1 MKLDGRAIAA
11 EIIESLQKRTAKLIS
26 RKTIPHLLIIM
37 TLDDPQTEAYI
48 RQKLLRA
55 KQIGAKVT
63 LKRTSQKIS
72 QEKLLEIID
81 SANRDRKIHGI
92 IIQRPMPKQ
101 IDEMAVAET
110 VIVEKDVDGF
120 NPKSKFTAPVAL
132 AVLKFVETARGE
144 EISEFLK
151 TRKIAVIGKGTTA
164 GRPTIN
170 LLNRLGFSFHIIDSK
185 TPDAEREK
193 ILKSSDII
201 ISCVGKK
208 ILSKDDI
215 KSNAF
220 LIGVGMH
227 VEDDKL
233 HGDYDEDD
241 IKDKVSFY
249 TPTPGGVGP
258 VNVSM
263 LMKNLVEAAENLSK

>member
-1 MKLDGRAIAA
+1 MKLDGKEIAV
-11 EIIESLQKRTAKLIS
+11 EIIDSLRNRTEKLIS
-26 RKTIPHLLIIM
+26 KKTIPHLLIIM

-63 LKRTSQKIS
+63 LKKASAKIS
-72 QEKLLEIID
+72 PKKLLEIID
-81 SANRDRKIHGI
+81 SANRDSKIHGI

-101 IDEMAVAET
+101 IDEAVVAEA
-110 VIVEKDVDGF
+110 VVVEKDVDGF
-120 NPKSKFTAPVAL
+120 NPKSKFAAPVAL
-132 AVLKFVETARGE
+132 AVLKFVEKAKGE

-151 TRKIAVIGKGTTA
+151 TQKIAVIGKGTTA

-170 LLNRLGFSFHIIDSK
+170 LLKRLGLNFSLIDSK
-185 TPDAEREK
+185 TVNTEREK
-193 ILKSSDII
+193 ILRSSDII
-201 ISCVGKK
+201 ISCVGKQ

-215 KSNAF
+215 KSGAF

-227 VEDDKL
+227 VEGDKL
-233 HGDYDEDD
+233 HGDYDEAD
-241 IKDKVSFY
+241 IKEKVSFY

-263 LMKNLVEAAENLSK
+263 LMKNLVEATEELSK

>member
-81 SANRDRKIHGI
+81 SANRDRKIQGI